1 MATLNEILQDM
12 VNESYD
18 DLVDIAQGAMEE
30 LLLYLKDF
38 AGDEQSGANIFLG
51 FIASSLAADGKL
63 SETEYHFVCDV
74 LRADYTYDEV
84 KELAQRGVGDDMRQ
98 SINYVID
105 NLPKEMKS
113 KALVLCCA
121 FMAADETISR
131 EEVGFIHY
139 LVED

>member
-30 LLLYLKDF
+30 LLPYLKDF

-74 LRADYTYDEV
+74 LQADYTYDEV
-84 KELAQRGVGDDMRQ
+84 KELAQRGVSDDMRQ

-121 FMAADETISR
+121 FMAADETINR
-131 EEVGFIHY
+131 EEVGFIRY